1 MQDPGLTIKIPTVSY
16 DAVDAKIR
24 FLKTSLAYLE
34 TPGCRQ
40 HMDEEKR
47 KATIKAITGKFRA
60 ALHEKSLNPQTSDSP
75 GHFQIASSSDPSKTP
90 SPPSRQDFQ
99 VVVVPPESDEANL
112 YD

>member
-1 MQDPGLTIKIPTVSY
+1 MQNPGLTIQIPKVCF

-40 HMDEEKR
+40 HMEEEKR
-47 KATIKAITGKFRA
+47 KATIKAITEKFRA
-60 ALHEKSLNPQTSDSP
+60 ALRIKSLNPQTWDSP
-75 GHFQIASSSDPSKTP
+75 THSQTASSSDPSKTP
-90 SPPSRQDFQ
+90 SPPSRQRFQ
-99 VVVVPPESDEANL
+99 VVVVPPELDEVRL